1 MKKNIQRSKKVAR
14 IWPYEDCSIV
24 DFQELIFNLWFDA
37 LSANPPKWS
46 DTLKQFVGKLPTNCL
61 SVFDHFVRLVLKGL
75 TSEISFE
82 GDSTA
87 TRTTTIRAISI
98 EDQKVCHR
106 LREQFEFR
114 TLLVSSGFK
123 NMEYFPR
130 EKEELSLYI
139 GWKHSSFLV
148 LSVFYLISTRITIN
162 LLMTCVL
169 VDLIYRTLQYYQLLG
184 YLERLKIDKK

>member
-37 LSANPPKWS
+37 LSANPTKWS

-98 EDQKVCHR
+98 EDQKSA
-106 LREQFEFR
+106 
-114 TLLVSSGFK
+114 TDWG
-123 NMEYFPR
+123 N
-130 EKEELSLYI
+130 SL
-139 GWKHSSFLV
+139 
-148 LSVFYLISTRITIN
+148 N
-162 LLMTCVL
+162 LGHFWHHL
-169 VDLIYRTLQYYQLLG
+169 D
-184 YLERLKIDKK
+184 LKIWNIFPEKRKNSHSISAESILLFWCYQYSI